1 MEIEALRDWRGNWIN
16 KGKQADTVEKMCSGN
31 DNLIGVKV
39 YAMLLDVNYKLQDEL
54 LQSLLFMPF
63 KK

>member
-16 KGKQADTVEKMCSGN
+16 KWKQADTVEKMCSGN
-31 DNLIGVKV
+31 DNLIGVRV
-39 YAMLLDVNYKLQDEL
+39 YVMLLDVNYKLQDEL